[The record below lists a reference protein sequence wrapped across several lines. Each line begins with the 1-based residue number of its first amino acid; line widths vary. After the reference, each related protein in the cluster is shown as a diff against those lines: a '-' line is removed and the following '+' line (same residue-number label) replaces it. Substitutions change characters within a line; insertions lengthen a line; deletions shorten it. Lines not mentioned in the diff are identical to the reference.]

1 MQTTAKGRY
10 HGWTTNQGGSVL
22 KVMREVERYTGRV
35 ILPFQPGT
43 TGSLRCHPL
52 EFPAGNVVP
61 FLKGV
66 RRHCL
71 GNKLEEG
78 PGVLISPH

>member
-1 MQTTAKGRY
+1 MDG
-10 HGWTTNQGGSVL
+10 
-22 KVMREVERYTGRV
+22 V

-43 TGSLRCHPL
+43 AGSLRCHPL
-52 EFPAGNVVP
+52 ESPAGNVVP

-71 GNKLEEG
+71 GNKLKEG